1 MWYPLY
7 LAPFWFEFLGN
18 FCLSQAFNEC
28 AVNKHLWY
36 LRSQSVT
43 LWEVQSSRGHGN
55 DLIILTRAMQV
66 FRLRKMS
73 VGYSFLKNHLKVC
86 IRVYSCSKKNCVGHF
101 SEHNNDTSYKRI
113 NCLLLC
119 SESAL
124 SWRGYFRKVAKND
137 SYLFQC
143 RGITTSQHPKGLSPS
158 LVHWQT
164 HYMHSFGDHR

>member
-36 LRSQSVT
+36 LKSKSVT
-43 LWEVQSSRGHGN
+43 LWEIQSSRGHGN

-66 FRLRKMS
+66 FRPRKMS
-73 VGYSFLKNHLKVC
+73 IAYSFLKNHLKVC

-119 SESAL
+119 WERAL
-124 SWRGYFRKVAKND
+124 SWRRYFRKVAKNS
-137 SYLFQC
+137 SYLFQWW
-143 RGITTSQHPKGLSPS
+143 GASQPHGTPRASVLS
-158 LVHWQT
+158 
-164 HYMHSFGDHR
+164 